1 MTSTPHVGG
10 VAVRRWHVKAEAAFP
25 RPRTAVWSE
34 LVADDHPAWHQA
46 SPPTRRVEGPQAGEV
61 GASTV
66 SVSASIGEAGI
77 RLPMLST
84 VVHVV
89 PGYTRTVE
97 TLTGTMEHRET
108 IQLSDHGD
116 DAALVTLEGWFTMIC
131 SAEHAQRASLH
142 FQGAAQEYLDRAALY
157 RAP

>member
-1 MTSTPHVGG
+1 MTSTPDAIGA
-10 VAVRRWHVKAEAAFP
+10 AVRRWHVTAQAVFP
-25 RPRTAVWSE
+25 RPRTSVWSE
-34 LVADDHPAWHQA
+34 LVADPHPAWQQA
-46 SPPTRRVEGPQAGEV
+46 SPVSRRVEGPQAGEV

-66 SVSASIGEAGI
+66 SVSAPIGEAGI

-84 VVHVV
+84 VIDVI
-89 PGYTRTVE
+89 PGYSRTVE

-108 IQLSDHGD
+108 MQLSDQGEEE
-116 DAALVTLEGWFTMIC
+116 ALLTLEGWFTMIC
-131 SAEHAQRASLH
+131 TAEHAERASLH